1 MNIVVLDGYTTNPGD
16 LSWEGLAA
24 LGDCTVYDRSGDE
37 EVLPRAEGAEIVL
50 VNKVLMT
57 GERIAHLERLRYIG
71 LLSTGYN
78 VVDLPSAREQGIVVS
93 NVPSYSTMSVAQLV
107 FAHLLRRCHHVAE
120 HAQGVREGR
129 WSASEDFCYWDY
141 PLVELA
147 GQTMGIVGYG
157 RIGQATT
164 ALARAFGMSV
174 LVYDVRPPDDLPEG
188 VTFTDRLDDVFGQA
202 DVVSLHCPL
211 TDDNQGMVDRRRLE
225 LMKRTA
231 VLINLARGPLVD
243 EDALADALE
252 QGQIA
257 GAALDVLSAE
267 PPPEGSRLLTA
278 RNCQITPHI
287 AWATQSA
294 RKRLIDV
301 ATDNVRAFLE
311 GRPQNAVSG

>member
-16 LSWEGLAA
+16 LSWEGLTA

-78 VVDLPSAREQGIVVS
+78 VVDLPTARKQGIVVS

-164 ALARAFGMSV
+164 ALARALGMSV

-267 PPPEGSRLLTA
+267 PPPEGNRLLTV